1 MRFES
6 NGSETYHRRLHL
18 IVLFGALSLL
28 PFNTCAEEDTV
39 QRTQN
44 SSHDVEPT
52 ESPHIVLS
60 LVGDHATPFD
70 HHVALYETLT
80 QIDVDGLEEL
90 LRDSIDITFDS
101 MRDETLIAIASRF
114 AEIDPQKALAKFNE
128 LVEHERDPF
137 LKGIFSEWC
146 VSNLDEA
153 ISAAKKLNRHERLS
167 VLTVIVHVRDDL
179 TTAQLNAIAGEL
191 GHPDYASRFES
202 QMKTIEFADD
212 PISAWSVLVHDGL
225 DDMSQLDTFVQIAES
240 LVEEQGFDALFHLH
254 HEPFEMGAR
263 IIGEIYIADRVF
275 DVLAKNDPENTWE
288 YIQHGSSR
296 SLDQSLGKDQA
307 QDQNTFSLRD
317 RAYMT
322 DRVQRRLMRSWADTY
337 PEMTLAEIEQI
348 PHHLQPLACERAL
361 ASLVTTDSERTVELI
376 QSLSL
381 YGGSSDATLME
392 VVRRWS
398 ATDPAATLDWVL
410 SASEMDNVSS
420 YDPSRWPTNKEYIE
434 RTVLESLVLE
444 DPKRAIEVA
453 VLHDDASY
461 LEAWIVGKLAA
472 SDTESAL
479 EVLPLVSESSKSI
492 ATGRVAAELARR
504 GEIERGMELLLQYEK
519 TSGEKASE
527 VSWVHFFYGWVGYN
541 AVQLFDRLD
550 ELEPRLR
557 TVAAGALDY
566 IFLPSLT
573 QEQLDYVRSI
583 LDSQTE

>member
-6 NGSETYHRRLHL
+6 RSSEKWHERLHL
-18 IVLFGALSLL
+18 IALFSALSLL
-28 PFNTCAEEDTV
+28 PFNASAEEDTV

-44 SSHDVEPT
+44 SSNDVEPI
-52 ESPHIVLS
+52 ESSLIPHS
-60 LVGDHATPFD
+60 MVGDYATPFD
-70 HHVALYETLT
+70 HHVALYATLT
-80 QIDVDGLEEL
+80 QIDIDGLEEL
-90 LRDSIDITFDS
+90 LRDSIDITLGS
-101 MRDETLIAIASRF
+101 MRDETLFAIASRF
-114 AEIDPQKALAKFNE
+114 AEIDPQEALAKFNE
-128 LVEHERDPF
+128 LEDTERDPF

-146 VSNLDEA
+146 VSNLDDA

-167 VLTVIVHVRDDL
+167 VLTVIVNVRDDL

-191 GHPDYASRFES
+191 GHPEYASRIES
-202 QMKTIEFADD
+202 QTKTIELADD
-212 PISAWSVLVHDGL
+212 PISAWNVLIHDGL
-225 DDMSQLDTFVQIAES
+225 DDMLQLDTFVLIVES
-240 LVEEQGFDALFHLH
+240 LIEEQGMDALFHLH
-254 HEPFEMGAR
+254 HEPFDVGFR
-263 IIGEIYIADRVF
+263 IIGEVYTADRVF
-275 DVLAKNDPENTWE
+275 DALVKNDPENTWA

-296 SLDQSLGKDQA
+296 SLDQSLGKAQVEDQS
-307 QDQNTFSLRD
+307 TVSERD

-322 DRVQRRLMRSWADTY
+322 NRVQHILLRSWADTN
-337 PEMTLAEIEQI
+337 PEFVLAEIEQI

-420 YDPSRWPTNKEYIE
+420 YDPYRWPTNKEYIE

-453 VLHDDASY
+453 ALQDDATY
-461 LEAWIVGKLAA
+461 LVSRIMYVLAT

-479 EVLPLVSESSKSI
+479 EVLPLVSDSSKRRAI
-492 ATGRVAAELARR
+492 AWVAAALAGR
-504 GEIERGMELLLQYEK
+504 GEIEQGMELLLQYEE
-519 TSGEKASE
+519 TSGEE
-527 VSWVHFFYGWVGYN
+527 VSWVSFFSGWVGYN

-557 TVAAGALDY
+557 TVAAGRLDY